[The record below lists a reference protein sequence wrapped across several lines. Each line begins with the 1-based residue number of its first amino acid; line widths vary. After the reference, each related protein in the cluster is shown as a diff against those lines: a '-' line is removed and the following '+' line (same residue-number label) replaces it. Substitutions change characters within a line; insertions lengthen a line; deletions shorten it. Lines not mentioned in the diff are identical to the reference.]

1 MLQAIIK
8 KGKVLG
14 EIVPA
19 PEVEKTMLLIKVIN
33 SCISTGTETSGVSN
47 SSKSLFQKAKEKP
60 EKVSKVINKLKADG
74 ISSTISMVK
83 NELSSGSTTG
93 YSLSGIVI
101 DIGGRC

>member
-1 MLQAIIK
+1 MIQAVVK

-19 PEVEKTMLLIKVIN
+19 PGVEKNKLLIKVIN

-60 EKVSKVINKLKADG
+60 EKVTKVINKLKADG
-74 ISSTISMVK
+74 ISSTFSMVK
-83 NELSSGSTTG
+83 NELGAG
-93 YSLSGIVI
+93 
-101 DIGGRC
+101 